1 MKTFCKTISFI
12 FHPVFTVMYSYFIY
26 FHMDSIYNQMLFLA
40 APKIY
45 FPLFSFL
52 FLMAVFFPL
61 LTVYIMHKN
70 KLISSIAIPK
80 RKERLPVLA
89 LVIIYYSM
97 TYYIF
102 RYWNTT
108 LLNLLHPY
116 LSFLF
121 AGLILL
127 LLLALITVKWK
138 ISIHAASIAA
148 LTGGMAALTFI
159 AQPIIN
165 LKQIF
170 FVNTV
175 LLIFIGMVSFSRM
188 YLKAHSATQ
197 ILAGILLGFSLA
209 FIVVFN
215 QLYI

>member
-1 MKTFCKTISFI
+1 
-12 FHPVFTVMYSYFIY
+12 
-26 FHMDSIYNQMLFLA
+26 
-40 APKIY
+40 
-45 FPLFSFL
+45 
-52 FLMAVFFPL
+52 
-61 LTVYIMHKN
+61 
-70 KLISSIAIPK
+70 
-80 RKERLPVLA
+80 
-89 LVIIYYSM
+89 M

-127 LLLALITVKWK
+127 LLLALITLKWK

-170 FVNTV
+170 FVNAV

-197 ILAGILLGFSLA
+197 ILAGISLGFSLA

>member
-1 MKTFCKTISFI
+1 MKNFCKIISFV

-26 FHMDSIYNQMLFLA
+26 FYMDSIYNQMLFLA

-61 LTVYIMHKN
+61 LTVYIMYKN

-108 LLNLLHPY
+108 LLNLLQPY

-127 LLLALITVKWK
+127 LLLTLITLKWK
-138 ISIHAASIAA
+138 ISIHAASIAG
-148 LTGGMAALTFI
+148 LTGGITALTLI
-159 AQPIIN
+159 AHPIIN
-165 LKQIF
+165 LQQIF
-170 FVNTV
+170 LINA
-175 LLIFIGMVSFSRM
+175 LLLTFIGVVSFSRL
-188 YLKAHSATQ
+188 YLKAHSMIQ
-197 ILAGILLGFSLA
+197 ILVGISLGFSLV
-209 FIVVFN
+209 FILVFN
-215 QLYI
+215 QFYI

>member
-1 MKTFCKTISFI
+1 
-12 FHPVFTVMYSYFIY
+12 
-26 FHMDSIYNQMLFLA
+26 MLFLA

-61 LTVYIMHKN
+61 LTVYIMYKN

-108 LLNLLHPY
+108 LLNLLQPY

-127 LLLALITVKWK
+127 LLLTLITLKWK
-138 ISIHAASIAA
+138 ISIHAASIAG
-148 LTGGMAALTFI
+148 LTGGITALTFI

-165 LKQIF
+165 LQQLF
-170 FVNTV
+170 LVNA
-175 LLIFIGMVSFSRM
+175 LLLTFIGIVSFSRM
-188 YLKAHSATQ
+188 YLKAHSMIQ
-197 ILAGILLGFSLA
+197 ILAGISLGFSLV
-209 FIVVFN
+209 FSLVFN
-215 QLYI
+215 QFYI

>member
-1 MKTFCKTISFI
+1 MKTFCKIISFV
-12 FHPVFTVMYSYFIY
+12 FHPVFTVIYSFIIY
-26 FHMDSIYNQMLFLA
+26 FEMDSIYNQMLFLA

-61 LTVYIMHKN
+61 LTVYIMFKN
-70 KLISSIAIPK
+70 EQISSISIPK

-102 RYWNTT
+102 RYWNIT
-108 LLNLLHPY
+108 LLNLMQPY

-127 LLLALITVKWK
+127 LLVTLITLKWK
-138 ISIHAASIAA
+138 ISIHAASIAGLAGGITA
-148 LTGGMAALTFI
+148 LTLT

-165 LKQIF
+165 LQQIF
-170 FVNTV
+170 FINA
-175 LLIFIGMVSFSRM
+175 LLLTFIGIVSFSRM
-188 YLKAHSATQ
+188 YLKVHTIIQ
-197 ILAGILLGFSLA
+197 ILAGVSLGFSSVFSL
-209 FIVVFN
+209 VFN
-215 QLYI
+215 QFYI

>member
-1 MKTFCKTISFI
+1 
-12 FHPVFTVMYSYFIY
+12 
-26 FHMDSIYNQMLFLA
+26 
-40 APKIY
+40 
-45 FPLFSFL
+45 
-52 FLMAVFFPL
+52 
-61 LTVYIMHKN
+61 MHKN

-127 LLLALITVKWK
+127 LLLALITLKWK

-170 FVNTV
+170 FVNAV

-197 ILAGILLGFSLA
+197 ILAGISLGFSLA

-215 QLYI
+215 QFYI

>member
-1 MKTFCKTISFI
+1 MKIFCKIISFV
-12 FHPVFTVMYSYFIY
+12 FHPLFTVMYSYFIY
-26 FHMDSIYNQMLFLA
+26 FYMDSIYNQMLFLA

-61 LTVYIMHKN
+61 LTVYIMYKN

-108 LLNLLHPY
+108 LLNLLQPY

-127 LLLALITVKWK
+127 LLLTLITLKWK
-138 ISIHAASIAA
+138 ISIHAASIAG
-148 LTGGMAALTFI
+148 LTGGITALTLI
-159 AQPIIN
+159 AHPIIN
-165 LKQIF
+165 LQQIF
-170 FVNTV
+170 LINA
-175 LLIFIGMVSFSRM
+175 LLLTFIGVVSFSRL
-188 YLKAHSATQ
+188 YLKAHSMIQ
-197 ILAGILLGFSLA
+197 ILVGISLGFSLV
-209 FIVVFN
+209 FILVFN
-215 QLYI
+215 QFYI

>member
-1 MKTFCKTISFI
+1 MN
-12 FHPVFTVMYSYFIY
+12 
-26 FHMDSIYNQMLFLA
+26 SIYNQMLFLA

-61 LTVYIMHKN
+61 LTVYIMYKN
-70 KLISSIAIPK
+70 KFISSISIPK
-80 RKERLPVLA
+80 RKERIPILV

-121 AGLILL
+121 AGLMLL
-127 LLLALITVKWK
+127 LLLTIITLKWK
-138 ISIHAASIAA
+138 ISIHAASISG
-148 LTGGMAALTFI
+148 LCGGMTAITLI

-165 LKQIF
+165 LQQIF
-170 FVNTV
+170 LVNAV
-175 LLIFIGMVSFSRM
+175 LLTFIGIVSFSRM
-188 YLKAHSATQ
+188 YLKVHSIIQ
-197 ILAGILLGFSLA
+197 ILVGIAIGFSLV
-209 FIVVFN
+209 FGLVFN
-215 QLYI
+215 QFYI

>member
-1 MKTFCKTISFI
+1 MKTFCKIISFI
-12 FHPVFTVMYSYFIY
+12 FHPVFTVIYSYFIY
-26 FHMDSIYNQMLFLA
+26 FKMDSIYNQMLFLA

-127 LLLALITVKWK
+127 LLLTLITLKWK

-170 FVNTV
+170 FVNAV

-197 ILAGILLGFSLA
+197 ILAGISLGFSLA

-215 QLYI
+215 QIYI

>member
-1 MKTFCKTISFI
+1 MKIFCKIISFV

-26 FHMDSIYNQMLFLA
+26 FYMDSIYNQMLFLA

-61 LTVYIMHKN
+61 LTVYIMYKN

-108 LLNLLHPY
+108 LLNLLQPY

-127 LLLALITVKWK
+127 LLLTLITLKWK
-138 ISIHAASIAA
+138 ISIHAASIAG
-148 LTGGMAALTFI
+148 LTGGITALTLI
-159 AQPIIN
+159 AHPIIN
-165 LKQIF
+165 LQQIF
-170 FVNTV
+170 LINA
-175 LLIFIGMVSFSRM
+175 LLLTFIGVVSFSRL
-188 YLKAHSATQ
+188 YLKAHSMIQ
-197 ILAGILLGFSLA
+197 ILVGISLGFSLV
-209 FIVVFN
+209 FILVFN
-215 QLYI
+215 QFYI

>member
-1 MKTFCKTISFI
+1 MKIFCKIISFV

-26 FHMDSIYNQMLFLA
+26 FYMDSIYNQMLFLA

-61 LTVYIMHKN
+61 LTVYIMYKN

-108 LLNLLHPY
+108 LLNLLQPY

-127 LLLALITVKWK
+127 LLLTLITLKWK
-138 ISIHAASIAA
+138 ISIHAASIAG
-148 LTGGMAALTFI
+148 LTGGITALTLI
-159 AQPIIN
+159 AHPIIN
-165 LKQIF
+165 LQQIF
-170 FVNTV
+170 LINALLLTFVG
-175 LLIFIGMVSFSRM
+175 LVSFSRL
-188 YLKAHSATQ
+188 YLKAHSMIQ
-197 ILAGILLGFSLA
+197 ILVGISLGFNLV
-209 FIVVFN
+209 FILVFN
-215 QLYI
+215 QFYI

>member
-1 MKTFCKTISFI
+1 
-12 FHPVFTVMYSYFIY
+12 
-26 FHMDSIYNQMLFLA
+26 MDSIYNQMLFLA

-61 LTVYIMHKN
+61 LTVYIMYKN

-108 LLNLLHPY
+108 LLNLLQPY

-127 LLLALITVKWK
+127 LLLTLITLKWK
-138 ISIHAASIAA
+138 ISIHAASIAG
-148 LTGGMAALTFI
+148 LTGGITALTLI
-159 AQPIIN
+159 AHPIIN
-165 LKQIF
+165 LQQIF
-170 FVNTV
+170 LINA
-175 LLIFIGMVSFSRM
+175 LLLTFIGLVSFSRM
-188 YLKAHSATQ
+188 YLKAHSMIQ
-197 ILAGILLGFSLA
+197 ILVGISLGFSLV
-209 FIVVFN
+209 FILVFN
-215 QLYI
+215 QFYI

>member
-1 MKTFCKTISFI
+1 
-12 FHPVFTVMYSYFIY
+12 
-26 FHMDSIYNQMLFLA
+26 
-40 APKIY
+40 
-45 FPLFSFL
+45 
-52 FLMAVFFPL
+52 
-61 LTVYIMHKN
+61 
-70 KLISSIAIPK
+70 
-80 RKERLPVLA
+80 
-89 LVIIYYSM
+89 M

-108 LLNLLHPY
+108 LLNLLQPY

-127 LLLALITVKWK
+127 LLLALITIKWK

-148 LTGGMAALTFI
+148 LTGGISALTFT

-165 LKQIF
+165 MKQIL
-170 FVNTV
+170 FVNAV

-197 ILAGILLGFSLA
+197 ILAGISLGFSLV
-209 FIVVFN
+209 FSLVFN
-215 QLYI
+215 QFYI